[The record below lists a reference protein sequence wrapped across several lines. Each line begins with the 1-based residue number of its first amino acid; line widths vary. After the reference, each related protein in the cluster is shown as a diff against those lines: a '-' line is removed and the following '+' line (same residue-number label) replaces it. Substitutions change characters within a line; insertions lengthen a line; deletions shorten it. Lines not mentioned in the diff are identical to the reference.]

1 MRILIEKEMKR
12 MEYKVKVV
20 YKEKEVSDSEKKDR
34 LKQFQ
39 QAFVTAAVS
48 YYSDKKT
55 NVSEKTND

>member
-1 MRILIEKEMKR
+1 

-20 YKEKEVSDSEKKDR
+20 YKEKEVSDNEKKDR

-48 YYSDKKT
+48 YYSNKKIKDSKKT
-55 NVSEKTND
+55 SD

>member
-1 MRILIEKEMKR
+1 MERK
-12 MEYKVKVV
+12 EYKVKVT
-20 YKEKEVSDSEKKDR
+20 YKEKEVSDNEKKDR